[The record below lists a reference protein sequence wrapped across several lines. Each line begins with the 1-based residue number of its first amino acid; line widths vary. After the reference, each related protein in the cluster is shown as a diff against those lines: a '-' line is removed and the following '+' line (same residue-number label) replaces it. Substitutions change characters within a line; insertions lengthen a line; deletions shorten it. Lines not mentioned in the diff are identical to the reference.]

1 MLIWVH
7 KPTSNLWIP
16 FCFNLTA
23 KTLYSNNKKL
33 DWNQTII
40 HVKQPLN
47 FWLLC
52 IPSTIFPLEFFPHT
66 IFFSKLNSSAPSRAG
81 ADENL
86 NINSMWPKIASF
98 HWQRQKCSFIRIV
111 FSHKSTAEWME
122 YDLFGFTCQL
132 LTLSPLSR
140 ISSALAP
147 LTVQC
152 TAIFSFLLMP
162 KDLTV

>member
-23 KTLYSNNKKL
+23 KTCRQTWLKSNNYPPQAAIKFL
-33 DWNQTII
+33 TFMHTQ
-40 HVKQPLN
+40 HN
-47 FWLLC
+47 FYSR
-52 IPSTIFPLEFFPHT
+52 IFFPT
-66 IFFSKLNSSAPSRAG
+66 QFFFSKLNSSAPSRAG

>member
-1 MLIWVH
+1 M
-7 KPTSNLWIP
+7 K
-16 FCFNLTA
+16 
-23 KTLYSNNKKL
+23 SNNYPRQAAIKFL
-33 DWNQTII
+33 TFMHTQ
-40 HVKQPLN
+40 HN
-47 FWLLC
+47 FSSR
-52 IPSTIFPLEFFPHT
+52 IFFPT
-66 IFFSKLNSSAPSRAG
+66 QFFFSKLNSSAPSRAG